1 MLTLSEDSL
10 MRIRTTRLL
19 VLTGLVMGCAG
30 SPGPGDA
37 GYPYNVAGD
46 YSGSLMVAGVT
57 MTGTIQISTQPGGGV
72 TGTVSVNQPIQI
84 NGTLNGTLAGDQLT
98 VGIEYGNNPATG
110 CSGGT
115 MEGALTI
122 SEHGANI
129 SGAVKISDCGEILDA
144 TLDFSR

>member
-1 MLTLSEDSL
+1 LTISEDFWI
-10 MRIRTTRLL
+10 RIKTTGLL
-19 VLTGLVMGCAG
+19 VLVAILVGCAG

-46 YSGSLMVAGVT
+46 YSGSLTVAGVT
-57 MTGTIQISTQPGGGV
+57 MTGTIQVSTQPGGAV

-84 NGTLNGTLAGDQLT
+84 NGTLNGTLTGDQLT
-98 VGIEYGNNPATG
+98 VGIAYGNNPATG

-115 MEGALTI
+115 MDGALSI

-129 SGAVKISDCGEILDA
+129 SGAVKIADCGEILDA
-144 TLDFSR
+144 TIDFSR

>member
-1 MLTLSEDSL
+1 LTLSEDFWIK
-10 MRIRTTRLL
+10 IRTPALI
-19 VLTGLVMGCAG
+19 VLTGLVVGCAG

-46 YSGSLMVAGVT
+46 YSGSLTVAGVT
-57 MTGTIQISTQPGGGV
+57 MTGTIQVSTQPGGGV
-72 TGTVSVNQPIQI
+72 TGTVSVNRPIQI

-98 VGIEYGNNPATG
+98 VGIAYGNNPATG

-115 MEGALTI
+115 MDGALTI
-122 SEHGANI
+122 SEHGATI

-144 TLDFSR
+144 TIDFSR